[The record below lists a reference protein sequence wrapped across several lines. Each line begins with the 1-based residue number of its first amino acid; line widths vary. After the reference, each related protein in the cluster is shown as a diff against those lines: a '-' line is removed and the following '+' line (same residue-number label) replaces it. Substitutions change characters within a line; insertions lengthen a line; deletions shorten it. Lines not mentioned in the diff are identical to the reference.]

1 MPDNADWV
9 REELVI
15 HIDNTE
21 SLSINKT
28 RDFWGNLKKKLGK
41 GVYDPKKA
49 EVLFKYLADRSAKD
63 YDKTHKLKNTF
74 TPNDR
79 RAVAKRL
86 REDFEDEMKYTGY
99 MTKTGK
105 PTQKATLEAM
115 TKVQRTKYLKGKKL
129 TQKSLD
135 SSASRNSPRRVS
147 ERGYSVN

>member
-9 REELVI
+9 RQELVI
-15 HIDNTE
+15 WIDNNE
-21 SLSINKT
+21 NLYNNKT
-28 RDFWGNLKKKLGK
+28 RDFWGNLKRKLAK

-63 YDKTHKLKNTF
+63 YDQKNKLKNTF

-79 RAVAKRL
+79 RAVAKLL

-105 PTQKATLEAM
+105 PTQK
-115 TKVQRTKYLKGKKL
+115 LKKEMK
-129 TQKSLD
+129 
-135 SSASRNSPRRVS
+135 N
-147 ERGYSVN
+147 GYV